1 MELTKSDVAEFQRL
15 YKKKFNKEL
24 DYQTAYSKLS
34 KLVLMMKTVY
44 QPITKEQ
51 LDELVLR
58 DKRKEDAEALA
69 KLLYDMYKDKK
80 KDN

>member
-58 DKRKEDAEALA
+58 GKRKEDAEELA
-69 KLLYDMYKDKK
+69 KLLYDMYKEKK
-80 KDN
+80 QG